1 MGRFENIFEIQIPT
15 PFVNFDG
22 YKYNE
27 QGSDAFL
34 VIERHEQ
41 QQLTDTSLRRSISD
55 REPRQQVYCTTSVR
69 IGYIL
74 INYVVRYT
82 LVFVKTNHYLITSDA
97 SLRLAMEKTE
107 VILLMGKRVPKIFN
121 LDIGGGDITT
131 KEEIK
136 YLGGNT
142 G

>member
-82 LVFVKTNHYLITSDA
+82 LVFVKTNQSPYHLKRIY
-97 SLRLAMEKTE
+97 R
-107 VILLMGKRVPKIFN
+107 MG
-121 LDIGGGDITT
+121 
-131 KEEIK
+131 
-136 YLGGNT
+136 YWM
-142 G
+142 